1 MIDNYLQ
8 STILKLWQKVKEYFV
23 VLEPLLI
30 LSSASMSLYVELMNL
45 CVGLIKFPFFF
56 VFSLQQQVSSMRLLS
71 GAPYNIYIYIYIFFF
86 LFFVGQGGESYLVR
100 MVWLWNFVGRVQ
112 VWVFMYLICCLLCWR
127 SFLFLAH
134 WNNSNMFYFLKVTPS
149 SLYIVKVIDE
159 FHMNFIL
166 TKLKLRLT

>member
-1 MIDNYLQ
+1 M
-8 STILKLWQKVKEYFV
+8 

-30 LSSASMSLYVELMNL
+30 LSSASMSLYAELINL
-45 CVGLIKFPFFF
+45 YVGLIKFPFFF
-56 VFSLQQQVSSMRLLS
+56 FFSLQQQVSSMRLLS
-71 GAPYNIYIYIYIFFF
+71 GAPYKILFFF
-86 LFFVGQGGESYLVR
+86 FFVFFVGQGGESYLVR

-112 VWVFMYLICCLLCWR
+112 VWVFMYLICCLLYWR
-127 SFLFLAH
+127 SFLFLAQ

-166 TKLKLRLT
+166 TKLN